1 VTYWILSKLR
11 TSCKWQAKHKPYSKS
26 RKP

>member
-11 TSCKWQAKHKPYSKS
+11 TSCKW
-26 RKP
+26 